1 MCSSHTHTSGRTL
14 TNQKVVRKSLKN
26 ALRSERHALSRKA
39 KNEQAACI
47 TKKKS
52 KKDYYLNVKDVFDC
66 GWLFS
71 IGGKGIT
78 KDSLGYLSL
87 EKKDT

>member
-1 MCSSHTHTSGRTL
+1 M
-14 TNQKVVRKSLKN
+14 
-26 ALRSERHALSRKA
+26 LRSEGHALSQKA

-47 TKKKS
+47 IKKKS

-71 IGGKGIT
+71 TGGKGIT
-78 KDSLGYLSL
+78 KDSLGCFSL
-87 EKKDT
+87 EKKDTQDLTANKALKKQSHPANN